1 MSETMSD
8 LPAEEGQPLDEEQRA
23 VEQLT
28 RALQRL
34 ESFQH
39 DPSQQNSELGE
50 LAQHLLSIAAEH
62 RRQAGSP
69 PFDWDDDE
77 GA

>member
-8 LPAEEGQPLDEEQRA
+8 LPAEEGQPLDEGQRA

-39 DPSQQNSELGE
+39 DPSQQNPELGE
-50 LAQHLLSIAAEH
+50 LAQHLLNIVAEH
-62 RRQAGSP
+62 RRQSGSP